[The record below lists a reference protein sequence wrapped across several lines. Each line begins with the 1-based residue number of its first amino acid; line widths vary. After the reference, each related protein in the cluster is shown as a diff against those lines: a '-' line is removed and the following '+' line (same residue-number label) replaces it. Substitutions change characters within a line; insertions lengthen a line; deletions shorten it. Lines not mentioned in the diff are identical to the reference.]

1 MNRRRTLLHALG
13 AGALAAPFASFAQQ
27 PPNPAGAP
35 GKIWR
40 AGLLAFSQ
48 RPALLESHFYGAILP
63 GLRDLGYIEGKN
75 LVIEWRFADSDFKRL
90 PALAAELVQWKPDVL
105 VSIGD
110 QVSLAMKN
118 ATTTIPV
125 VSAGTSDPVS
135 IGLITS
141 LARPGGNI
149 TGLTIIALDLA
160 PKQLELLLAMA
171 SGTGPKVTR
180 VAALLNPTSP
190 PQYVRLRG
198 IEAAAKT
205 IGINILPF
213 EAQDPAQIDAA
224 FARMRQQNAGALI
237 VFLHPFFQERRQ
249 QIADLAAK
257 YRLPSM
263 TGSNIFPEAGSLMSY
278 GTNLHGHFRRAAY
291 FVDRIFKGAKPADL
305 PFEQPTR
312 FELVINGRTAKA
324 LGLKIPQGLLI
335 SAERVIE

>member
-1 MNRRRTLLHALG
+1 MNTRRKLVVALG
-13 AGALAAPFASFAQQ
+13 AGAFTAPFATQAQQ
-27 PPNPAGAP
+27 PAGPP

-40 AGLLAFSQ
+40 VGILGLPP
-48 RPALLESHFYGAILP
+48 RPVPLESHFYAGILP
-63 GLRDLGYIEGKN
+63 GLRDLGYVEGKN
-75 LVIEWRFADSDFKRL
+75 LVIEWRFADNDPKRL

-105 VSIGD
+105 VSGGD
-110 QVSLAMKN
+110 QASLKMKD
-118 ATTTIPV
+118 ATTTIPI
-125 VSAGTSDPVS
+125 VSAGSSDPVS

-180 VAALLNPTSP
+180 VAVLLNPSSP

-224 FARMRQQNAGALI
+224 FARMRQQNAGAAL

-257 YRLPSM
+257 YHLPAM
-263 TGSNIFPEAGSLMSY
+263 TGSNIYPEAGSLMSY
-278 GTNLHGHFRRAAY
+278 GTNLYEHFRRAAY
-291 FVDRIFKGAKPADL
+291 YVDRIFKGAKPADL
-305 PFEQPTR
+305 PFEQPTK
-312 FELVINGRTAKA
+312 FELVINARTAKA
-324 LGLKIPQGLLI
+324 LGLKIPQALSI
-335 SAERVIE
+335 SADKVIE